1 MGKSLAEMEADI
13 NKKLLSGPGQYFT
26 RSHCAVSQKMEGLIK
41 DSDKITVISPI
52 TNCGYF
58 MHIVV
63 LTYNW
68 IKYDGAKEIST
79 DAIINTRDLN
89 PTNFFNLDAGS
100 LIPPTDLKGPYSTEL
115 RCYAIT
121 KPHSDG
127 TMVAIAHYFAVLTD
141 GVNGILYNAYGS
153 ELTKNPGYSM
163 RINLDNFKEFMTTC
177 NNPESGNREDRKDGY
192 NKYFLKNS
200 IKYWDEEE
208 KKWVHPG
215 QKDEWIEFVSGEPD
229 LRIYEI
235 QNYQQT
241 LQQKIE
247 ELVKLATT
255 ASQLSNPATPFPSAP
270 IPLPTAERGTKREE
284 IGPAADQPSSKKQAR
299 GGAKKPKQKRKSKRK
314 KRSRRTRRRKRTK
327 TRRRRKK

>member
-1 MGKSLAEMEADI
+1 MGSEI

-63 LTYNW
+63 LTYNL
-68 IKYDGAKEIST
+68 ILSGKAVIPPN
-79 DAIINTRDLN
+79 AIINIRERC

-163 RINLDNFKEFMTTC
+163 SINLDEFFKFMTTC

-192 NKYFLKNS
+192 NEYFLKNS
-200 IKYWDEEE
+200 IKFWDEEE
-208 KKWVHPG
+208 NKWVHPG
-215 QKDEWIEFVSGEPD
+215 QKDEWIEFVSGEPN

-247 ELVKLATT
+247 ELVK
-255 ASQLSNPATPFPSAP
+255 
-270 IPLPTAERGTKREE
+270 RGIKRKE
-284 IGPAADQPSSKKQAR
+284 IGPAADQPSSQKPKT

-314 KRSRRTRRRKRTK
+314 RRTRRTRRRKRTK

>member
-1 MGKSLAEMEADI
+1 
-13 NKKLLSGPGQYFT
+13 
-26 RSHCAVSQKMEGLIK
+26 
-41 DSDKITVISPI
+41 
-52 TNCGYF
+52 
-58 MHIVV
+58 
-63 LTYNW
+63 
-68 IKYDGAKEIST
+68 
-79 DAIINTRDLN
+79 
-89 PTNFFNLDAGS
+89 
-100 LIPPTDLKGPYSTEL
+100 
-115 RCYAIT
+115 
-121 KPHSDG
+121 
-127 TMVAIAHYFAVLTD
+127 MVAIAHYFAVLTD

-163 RINLDNFKEFMTTC
+163 SINLDDFFKFMTTC

-192 NKYFLKNS
+192 NEYFLKNS
-200 IKYWDEEE
+200 IKFWDEEE
-208 KKWVHPG
+208 NKWVHPG
-215 QKDEWIEFVSGEPD
+215 QKDEWIEFVSGEPN

-255 ASQLSNPATPFPSAP
+255 ASQPSNPATPFPSAP
-270 IPLPTAERGTKREE
+270 IPNGERGIKRG
-284 IGPAADQPSSKKQAR
+284 GPAADQPSSKKQAT